1 MSDQIP
7 EAKVNETQ
15 KPGQTLDFIMD
26 VPLKITA
33 EIGQTTLTVREVLQL
48 AEGSVISLS
57 KFTGEPVDLFIND
70 KLISR
75 GEVVVA
81 NEKYAVRLTD
91 IISPEEAQIQT
102 RK

>member
-1 MSDQIP
+1 MSDQVP
-7 EAKVNETQ
+7 EADVKDTQ
-15 KPGQTLDFIMD
+15 KPGQTLDFILD

-33 EIGQTTLTVREVLQL
+33 EIGQTTMTVRDVLQL
-48 AEGSVISLS
+48 DQGSVISLS
-57 KFTGEPVDLFIND
+57 KFTGEPIDVYIND

-91 IISPEEAQIQT
+91 IISPEESQIQT